1 MPKIIVIISAF
12 IILLFGWQGS
22 VLAVSAK
29 IMTRDCKRLVSYQSS
44 AEYKPGV
51 YMRGRECTDSRVY
64 MNCKP
69 MTSNEQANLA
79 AKCKKLLAGR

>member
-1 MPKIIVIISAF
+1 REGGVPKIIVIISAF

-29 IMTRDCKRLVSYQSS
+29 IMSRDCKRLVSYQSS

-51 YMRGRECTDSRVY
+51 YVRGRKVRI
-64 MNCKP
+64 
-69 MTSNEQANLA
+69 
-79 AKCKKLLAGR
+79 AGFIRTASQ